1 MEEEPLLPGGPAP
14 TDGKLPLAYIY
25 QPAPSAM
32 QSALARRPP
41 GWLLE
46 FEARERREI
55 EPLMGWTNS
64 RDPFAS
70 IYRARFP
77 DRQSAIDFAE
87 RHGWRYVAQPPP
99 VRGFRTK
106 SYADNFRYCPPGA

>member
-46 FEARERREI
+46 FEPLERREI
-55 EPLMGWTNS
+55 EPLMGWTRSVS
-64 RDPFAS
+64 RSCAMP
-70 IYRARFP
+70 
-77 DRQSAIDFAE
+77 
-87 RHGWRYVAQPPP
+87 
-99 VRGFRTK
+99 
-106 SYADNFRYCPPGA
+106 

>member
-46 FEARERREI
+46 FEPRERREI
-55 EPLMGWTNS
+55 EPLMGWTSS

-87 RHGWRYVAQPPP
+87 RHGWRYVAQSPP
-99 VRGFRTK
+99 VRGFRIK
-106 SYADNFRYCPPGA
+106 SYADNFRYRPPVA